1 VNAAGATTVYTAMTD
16 SSSVTKARV
25 SRHGAATATATA
37 RLRPRVT
44 RVASNA
50 TMIVGAALVG
60 WSAAIHLDLW
70 HAGYRS
76 IATIGP
82 LFLLQAVS
90 GFALALVIAVL
101 RRLVPA
107 VAGACFLAST
117 LGGLVLSAQVGLF
130 GFKESYGAPFAHLA
144 IIVEVAGIVVLG
156 VASVLRIRW
165 GRNSRTSHTQTES

>member
-1 VNAAGATTVYTAMTD
+1 MTEPGSVITA
-16 SSSVTKARV
+16 RI
-25 SRHGAATATATA
+25 SRHGTATASQV
-37 RLRPRVT
+37 RPTFT

-70 HAGYRS
+70 HSGYRA

-82 LFLLQAVS
+82 LFLLQAIS
-90 GFALALVIAVL
+90 GFVLAIMIAVL

-130 GFKESYGAPFAHLA
+130 GFEESYDAPFAHLA
-144 IIVEVAGIVVLG
+144 IIVEIAGIVALG
-156 VASVLRIRW
+156 AASVLRIRW
-165 GRNSRTSHTQTES
+165 RRTSRAPHTQAES

>member
-1 VNAAGATTVYTAMTD
+1 MNAADASAVYTAMTD
-16 SSSVTKARV
+16 SGSVTTARI
-25 SRHGAATATATA
+25 SRHGTATASV
-37 RLRPRVT
+37 RPMVT

-50 TMIVGAALVG
+50 TMMAGAALVG
-60 WSAAIHLDLW
+60 WSAGIHLDLW
-70 HAGYRS
+70 HSGYRS

-82 LFLLQAVS
+82 LFLLQGIS
-90 GFALALVIAVL
+90 GFASAIVIAAF

-107 VAGACFLAST
+107 MAGACFLAST

-156 VASVLRIRW
+156 VACVLRIR
-165 GRNSRTSHTQTES
+165 GGRTSRAPRTQTES